1 MLANVCDVLLMGM
14 GILTAVRHHE
24 NSDLSLTLYNDDDA
38 EPAAD
43 DNGDHNGNDID
54 IRCAVSSTRPT
65 LLTTWVDQVQ
75 LRRN

>member
-1 MLANVCDVLLMGM
+1 MADYRTCN
-14 GILTAVRHHE
+14 RE

-65 LLTTWVDQVQ
+65 LLTTWLDQVQ

>member
-14 GILTAVRHHE
+14 GILTAVRNRE
-24 NSDLSLTLYNDDDA
+24 SSDLSLTYNDDDA

-43 DNGDHNGNDID
+43 DNDDHNGNDID

-65 LLTTWVDQVQ
+65 LPTTWSGQVQ

>member
-14 GILTAVRHHE
+14 GILTAVRNRE
-24 NSDLSLTLYNDDDA
+24 SSDLSLTYNDDDA

-43 DNGDHNGNDID
+43 DNGDHNGNDIV
-54 IRCAVSSTRPT
+54 IRCVVSFTRPT
-65 LLTTWVDQVQ
+65 LPTTWSGQVQ

>member
-1 MLANVCDVLLMGM
+1 MLTM
-14 GILTAVRHHE
+14 VRNHK
-24 NSDLSLTLYNDDDA
+24 NRDLSLTHYNDDDA

-54 IRCAVSSTRPT
+54 IRCAASSTRPT
-65 LLTTWVDQVQ
+65 LLTTWLDQVQ

>member
-14 GILTAVRHHE
+14 GILTAVRNRE
-24 NSDLSLTLYNDDDA
+24 SSDLSLTYNDDDA

-43 DNGDHNGNDID
+43 DNDDHNGNDID
-54 IRCAVSSTRPT
+54 IRCAVSCTRPT
-65 LLTTWVDQVQ
+65 LQTTWSGQVQ

>member
-14 GILTAVRHHE
+14 GILTAVRNRE
-24 NSDLSLTLYNDDDA
+24 SSDLSLTYNDDDA

-43 DNGDHNGNDID
+43 DNDDHNGNDID

-65 LLTTWVDQVQ
+65 LLTTWSGQVQ

>member
-1 MLANVCDVLLMGM
+1 MANVCDVLLMGM
-14 GILTAVRHHE
+14 GILTAVRNRE
-24 NSDLSLTLYNDDDA
+24 SSDLSLTYNDDDA

-43 DNGDHNGNDID
+43 DNDDHNGNDID

-65 LLTTWVDQVQ
+65 LLTTWSGQVQ

>member
-14 GILTAVRHHE
+14 GILTAVRNRE
-24 NSDLSLTLYNDDDA
+24 SSDLSLTYNDDDA

-43 DNGDHNGNDID
+43 DNDDHNGNDID

-65 LLTTWVDQVQ
+65 LLTTWLGQVQ